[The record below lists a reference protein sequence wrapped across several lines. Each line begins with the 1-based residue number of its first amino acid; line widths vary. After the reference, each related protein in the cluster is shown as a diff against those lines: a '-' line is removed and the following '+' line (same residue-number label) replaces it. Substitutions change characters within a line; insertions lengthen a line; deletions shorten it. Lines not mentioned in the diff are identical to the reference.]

1 MFYDEFQWVM
11 DKKMKVDNTYSL
23 IKEAILHNQ
32 KSYYVPSWNDVF
44 SIYQNKYFLGKLFS
58 NVKSNKI

>member
-1 MFYDEFQWVM
+1 
-11 DKKMKVDNTYSL
+11 MKVDNTYSL

-32 KSYYVPSWNDVF
+32 KPYYVPSWNDVF
-44 SIYQNKYFLGKLFS
+44 SIYQKKYFLEKLFS